1 MSNNPARRS
10 GKRLIAAAD
19 FEQGGDFQFTRNSK
33 REKVKEPEPVKEVE
47 GVGSRTS
54 AGPRATGGS
63 AINGSIP
70 EEKDMRTNETIAA
83 AKPATRKS
91 TRRKASADASNEEP
105 SLEIVEGRSR
115 RNVRVSG
122 ERLEEAA
129 PAPGSVAVAQTNGA
143 RHKRGGR
150 AKAPPRGPPEPNKSQ
165 QNEPS
170 VQSSTVALAMSD
182 TPVINRNKEM
192 RKKGNTNRRSSLGM
206 RGRRAS
212 SLIESGQAAIP
223 HREVNP
229 AEFYK
234 HIEAEGLTEPRRMK
248 QLLIWC
254 SERSL
259 TEASSRNAK
268 VKCYSRC
275 PCYPRPA
282 SQVLLVSVR
291 ALGLV

>member
-1 MSNNPARRS
+1 M
-10 GKRLIAAAD
+10 
-19 FEQGGDFQFTRNSK
+19 
-33 REKVKEPEPVKEVE
+33 
-47 GVGSRTS
+47 GSRTS
-54 AGPRATGGS
+54 AGPRATGGLV
-63 AINGSIP
+63 IDGSIP
-70 EEKDMRTNETIAA
+70 EEKGLRANETVAA

-91 TRRKASADASNEEP
+91 TRRKASADVSNEES
-105 SLEIVEGRSR
+105 SLEIVEGRCR

-150 AKAPPRGPPEPNKSQ
+150 VKAPPRGSPEPNQSQ

-212 SLIESGQAAIP
+212 SLIESGGWP
-223 HREVNP
+223 GGHTTP
-229 AEFYK
+229 
-234 HIEAEGLTEPRRMK
+234 G
-248 QLLIWC
+248 
-254 SERSL
+254 
-259 TEASSRNAK
+259 
-268 VKCYSRC
+268 
-275 PCYPRPA
+275 
-282 SQVLLVSVR
+282 SQPGRVLQTH
-291 ALGLV
+291 

>member
-1 MSNNPARRS
+1 MSNNPQRDDRAS
-10 GKRLIAAAD
+10 ALSD
-19 FEQGGDFQFTRNSK
+19 GDFQFTRNSK

-47 GVGSRTS
+47 GVGNRTS

-70 EEKDMRTNETIAA
+70 EEKDVRTNGTIAA

-91 TRRKASADASNEEP
+91 TRRKASADVSNEEP
-105 SLEIVEGRSR
+105 SLKIVEGRSR

-129 PAPGSVAVAQTNGA
+129 PAPGSVAVAQTNDA

-150 AKAPPRGPPEPNKSQ
+150 AKAPPRGPPEPNQSQ
-165 QNEPS
+165 QNEP
-170 VQSSTVALAMSD
+170 
-182 TPVINRNKEM
+182 
-192 RKKGNTNRRSSLGM
+192 SLGM

-254 SERSL
+254 SEPRAIQDQL
-259 TEASSRNAK
+259 RKDFSSRSELSDWF
-268 VKCYSRC
+268 SREDEMSKA
-275 PCYPRPA
+275 PVVLRANPRNMELDEKRD
-282 SQVLLVSVR
+282 QLEMNVR
-291 ALGLV
+291 RLREEKKAW